1 MRNFPPN
8 GGMEWNAEEGVT
20 GLNDEII
27 CDWLKF
33 HLKGPDSVFLLIP
46 PFALFSEM
54 KRAFLDSTVKKAIY
68 VKIAILD

>member
-1 MRNFPPN
+1 
-8 GGMEWNAEEGVT
+8 MEWNAEEGVT

-33 HLKGPDSVFLLIP
+33 HLKGPDSVFLLIHLQYS
-46 PFALFSEM
+46 LFSEM